1 MTSKFDIPN
10 AGYVGLCL
18 CLPPIT
24 RVTPDE
30 EGDVMFDIDG
40 AYAQLASLSAA
51 HLGKTAPNPNVAAA
65 IYSAD
70 GTLIAEGAHNRFI
83 SPDHAEVV
91 AIKKAGEAARG
102 ATIVVSLE
110 PCNHTGTTGPCVDAI
125 IEAGITKVIYAVK
138 DPNPIAAGGA
148 ERLKSAGIDVE
159 YIESKQLAATQG
171 AWLHRITTGRPY
183 FIWKIATTLD
193 GRIAASDGT
202 SQWISSPESR
212 EDVQYLR
219 AQSDAI
225 LIGTGTALAD
235 NPTLRPRIEGAI
247 SPLRIVMGTRDLPT
261 DFNLNDGKSQTV
273 YLKSHSI
280 DELLKALDYLPVN
293 QVLVEAGP
301 TLGSALF
308 AAGIIDEIVLYQAPI
323 LLGAGKSWLEDIG
336 VTTIKDGKELA
347 APSVTMCGPDFKF
360 RYRVEKR

>member
-1 MTSKFDIPN
+1 MIN
-10 AGYVGLCL
+10 
-18 CLPPIT
+18 
-24 RVTPDE
+24 
-30 EGDVMFDIDG
+30 IDD
-40 AYAQLASLSAA
+40 AYARLASLSAA

-70 GTLIAEGAHNRFI
+70 GTLIAEGAHNRLV

-91 AIKKAGEAARG
+91 AIKKAGDAARG
-102 ATIVVSLE
+102 ATILVSLE

-125 IEAGITKVIYAVK
+125 IEAGIAKVIYAVK
-138 DPNPIAAGGA
+138 DPNPVAAGGA
-148 ERLKSAGIDVE
+148 DRLKSAGVE
-159 YIESKQLAATQG
+159 VECIESKHLLATQS
-171 AWLHRITTGRPY
+171 AWLHRITTGRPF
-183 FIWKIATTLD
+183 FIWKVAATLD

-235 NPTLRPRIEGAI
+235 NPTLRPRIEGANA
-247 SPLRIVMGTRDLPT
+247 PLRIVMGTRDVPA
-261 DFNLNDGKSQTV
+261 DFNLNDGKSQTIF
-273 YLKSHSI
+273 LKSHSTE
-280 DELLKALDYLPVN
+280 ELLKALDYLPVN
-293 QVLVEAGP
+293 QVLIEAGP

-323 LLGAGKSWLEDIG
+323 LLGSGKSWLEDIG
-336 VTTIKDGKELA
+336 VTTIKDAYALS
-347 APSVTMCGPDFKF
+347 APSVTACGPDFKF

>member
-1 MTSKFDIPN
+1 MVN
-10 AGYVGLCL
+10 
-18 CLPPIT
+18 
-24 RVTPDE
+24 
-30 EGDVMFDIDG
+30 IDD
-40 AYAQLASLSAA
+40 AYARLASLSAA

-70 GTLIAEGAHNRFI
+70 GALIAEGAHNRLL

-91 AIKKAGEAARG
+91 AIKKAGEAAHG

-110 PCNHTGTTGPCVDAI
+110 PCNHTGVTGPCVGAI
-125 IEAGITKVIYAVK
+125 IEAGIAKVIYAVK
-138 DPNPIAAGGA
+138 DPNQIAAGGA
-148 ERLKSAGIDVE
+148 DRLKSAGVE
-159 YIESKQLAATQG
+159 VEFIESKQLAATQG

-183 FIWKIATTLD
+183 FIWKVATTLD

-219 AQSDAI
+219 SQSDAI

-235 NPTLRPRIEGAI
+235 NPTLRPRIEGANA
-247 SPLRIVMGTRDLPT
+247 PLRIVMGARDLPA

-273 YLKSHSI
+273 FLKSHST

-323 LLGAGKSWLEDIG
+323 LLGSGKSWLEDIG
-336 VTTIKDGKELA
+336 VTSIKDAYALS
-347 APSVTMCGPDFKF
+347 APSVTTCGPDFKF

>member
-1 MTSKFDIPN
+1 MIN
-10 AGYVGLCL
+10 
-18 CLPPIT
+18 
-24 RVTPDE
+24 
-30 EGDVMFDIDG
+30 IDD
-40 AYAQLASLSAA
+40 AYARLAALSAA

-65 IYSAD
+65 IYGAD
-70 GTLIAEGAHNRFI
+70 GTLISESAHNPLV

-91 AIKKAGEAARG
+91 AIKKAGDAARG
-102 ATIVVSLE
+102 ATIIVSLE
-110 PCNHTGTTGPCVDAI
+110 PCNHTGSTGPCVDAI
-125 IEAGITKVIYAVK
+125 IEAGIAKVIYAIK

-148 ERLKSAGIDVE
+148 DRLKNAGVEVE
-159 YIESKQLAATQG
+159 YIESKQLLATQG

-183 FIWKIATTLD
+183 FIWKVAATLD

-235 NPTLRPRIEGAI
+235 NPTLRPRIEGANA
-247 SPLRIVMGTRDLPT
+247 PLRIVMGTRDIPA
-261 DFNLNDGKSQTV
+261 DFNLHDGKSQTIF
-273 YLKSHSI
+273 LKTQSTE
-280 DELLKALDYLPVN
+280 ELLKALDYLPLN

-301 TLGSALF
+301 ELGSALF
-308 AAGIIDEIVLYQAPI
+308 KAGIIDEIVLYHAPI
-323 LLGAGKSWLEDIG
+323 LLGSGKSWLEDIG
-336 VTTIKDGKELA
+336 VTTIKDAYALS
-347 APSVTMCGPDFKF
+347 APSVTACGPDFKF

>member
-1 MTSKFDIPN
+1 MIN
-10 AGYVGLCL
+10 
-18 CLPPIT
+18 
-24 RVTPDE
+24 
-30 EGDVMFDIDG
+30 IDG
-40 AYAQLASLSAA
+40 AYARLASLSAS

-70 GTLIAEGAHNRFI
+70 GTLIAEGAHNRLV

-91 AIKKAGEAARG
+91 AIKKAGEVARG
-102 ATIVVSLE
+102 ATIIVSLE
-110 PCNHTGTTGPCVDAI
+110 PCNHSGTTGPCVDAI
-125 IEAGITKVIYAVK
+125 IDAGITRVIYAVK

-148 ERLKSAGIDVE
+148 DRLKSAGIEVE
-159 YIESKQLAATQG
+159 YIESTQLRATQG

-183 FIWKIATTLD
+183 FIWKVAASLD

-202 SQWISSPESR
+202 SQWISSAESR

-235 NPTLRPRIEGAI
+235 NPTLRPRFEGATNPI
-247 SPLRIVMGTRDLPT
+247 RIVMGGRDVPA
-261 DFNLNDGKSQTV
+261 DYNLNDGKSQTIF
-273 YLKSHSI
+273 LKSHSVE
-280 DELLKALDYLPVN
+280 DLLKALDYIPVN

-301 TLGSALF
+301 QLGSALF
-308 AAGIIDEIVLYQAPI
+308 AAGVIDEVILYQAPI
-323 LLGAGKSWLEDIG
+323 LLGSGKSWLEDIG
-336 VTTIKDGKELA
+336 ITTIKGAHALS